1 MITVRIKKLPKQL
14 INRIAA
20 GEVVERPA
28 SALKELME
36 NSIDAQAD
44 KITIDLLQGGIKQ
57 IKVSDNGA
65 GIHQDDIG
73 LSIEQHATSKISD
86 EEDLYRIATLGFRG
100 EGLASV
106 ASVSRFTL
114 ASKIADELHG
124 YAISSNFGLIEPI
137 MPKAMNNGT
146 IVEVQDLYHNIP
158 ARKKFLKSETTEY
171 SHCRG
176 VFERIALSYP
186 QINFQ
191 LSNNGKVIHN
201 LQNQTLL
208 ERIATLFGN
217 DYTHHYFEILEISG
231 LTLSGYVYHPSYL
244 SGNKVVQYFYVNG
257 RFVRDKVIQNAIKQ
271 GFSGV
276 LHHDHQPQYV
286 LFLEVNPEEVDVN
299 VHPTKS
305 EVRFRESGAV
315 HSFISSSL
323 KKALGQDIHHQEA
336 TIASGEAVRISS
348 EGVLTSDYAR
358 DINLNNQPANPVSFP
373 TSYRQANSNI
383 NPSENRKSHAQ
394 YSYANSSNEAK
405 AIREWLPPRENLKP
419 FKSTKQEL
427 FHDLNNN
434 DSADVVKLGYAI
446 AQIHGVYILAQ
457 ASDGMIVVDMH
468 AAHERILLEKLKQQL
483 QLKQLNSQNL
493 LIPLRISVDE
503 ILFDT
508 AKEHTDELKKLGF
521 ICDLTA
527 ENELVV
533 EAVPI
538 LIKTSNCEK
547 LVIDVLTELNKFG
560 NSNVLAEHQEEV
572 LSTMACHSAVR
583 ANHQLSIPE
592 MNAILRDMEQTERA
606 NYCNHGRPTWF
617 KLSMAEL
624 DGMFMRG
631 K

>member
-244 SGNKVVQYFYVNG
+244 SGNKVVQYFYVSS
-257 RFVRDKVIQNAIKQ
+257 AIK
-271 GFSGV
+271 
-276 LHHDHQPQYV
+276 
-286 LFLEVNPEEVDVN
+286 
-299 VHPTKS
+299 
-305 EVRFRESGAV
+305 
-315 HSFISSSL
+315 
-323 KKALGQDIHHQEA
+323 
-336 TIASGEAVRISS
+336 
-348 EGVLTSDYAR
+348 
-358 DINLNNQPANPVSFP
+358 
-373 TSYRQANSNI
+373 
-383 NPSENRKSHAQ
+383 
-394 YSYANSSNEAK
+394 
-405 AIREWLPPRENLKP
+405 
-419 FKSTKQEL
+419 
-427 FHDLNNN
+427 
-434 DSADVVKLGYAI
+434 
-446 AQIHGVYILAQ
+446 
-457 ASDGMIVVDMH
+457 
-468 AAHERILLEKLKQQL
+468 
-483 QLKQLNSQNL
+483 
-493 LIPLRISVDE
+493 
-503 ILFDT
+503 
-508 AKEHTDELKKLGF
+508 
-521 ICDLTA
+521 
-527 ENELVV
+527 
-533 EAVPI
+533 
-538 LIKTSNCEK
+538 
-547 LVIDVLTELNKFG
+547 
-560 NSNVLAEHQEEV
+560 
-572 LSTMACHSAVR
+572 
-583 ANHQLSIPE
+583 
-592 MNAILRDMEQTERA
+592 
-606 NYCNHGRPTWF
+606 
-617 KLSMAEL
+617 
-624 DGMFMRG
+624 
-631 K
+631 